1 MVSGGMLIAPRD
13 VLIQNQVAERPSR
26 RSSERTKSR
35 PLTAVGCVVRAST
48 RTGINRLTEPVGS
61 EPEPTGSWAEIFR
74 GRNGLYTL
82 ILNLGMLLFAINQ
95 FVVATVM
102 PTVVADLGGVVYYT
116 WAFSLFAVGA
126 IIGAGSA
133 GPLREAFGVRPT
145 YAAAGLTLAVGLAG
159 SALAAD
165 MPTMV
170 GFRLVQ
176 GLGGG
181 AVASHAYG
189 LVATIFPQ
197 QLRSR
202 VLMVVST
209 VWGVATAGG
218 PAYGAVF
225 AETHLWPWAFW
236 TLTPFA
242 VIFACL
248 AWRYIEGSTGH
259 GRLSQ
264 IPYWRL
270 ALFALAV
277 LMLSVTSLFDEVWIV
292 GALVIAAV
300 IVTAIAFQR
309 DRRSER
315 RIFPRQT
322 IAIATELGAT
332 CWIFFFVSMVM
343 AFVNTFTT
351 FYLQALHGVAPLA
364 AGYLFACQSFMW
376 TAAAFVVA
384 SVPPA
389 REPLAIV
396 AGLMLLVIASLG
408 VAFTV
413 EPGPVVLI
421 AVFIGLSGVG
431 IGFLNNPAVQRIIAV
446 APEEERQMAGTSVQ
460 AIRNIGI
467 AFGAAAAGMVA
478 AVAGLV
484 DGAPRPVVANAMEW
498 VFGVN
503 VMFALAALA
512 IGIRMLLRQRPT
524 TVRG

>member
-1 MVSGGMLIAPRD
+1 MT
-13 VLIQNQVAERPSR
+13 Q
-26 RSSERTKSR
+26 
-35 PLTAVGCVVRAST
+35 
-48 RTGINRLTEPVGS
+48 PVGS
-61 EPEPTGSWAEIFR
+61 EPEPTGSWAEIFT

-102 PTVVADLGGVVYYT
+102 PTVVADLGGVAYYT

-145 YAAAGLTLAVGLAG
+145 YAAAGLALAVGLAG
-159 SALAAD
+159 AALAAD

-176 GLGGG
+176 GIGGG

-189 LVATIFPQ
+189 LVAAIFPRH
-197 QLRSR
+197 LRSR
-202 VLMVVST
+202 VLTVVST
-209 VWGVATAGG
+209 VWGIATVGG
-218 PAYGAVF
+218 PAYGAIF
-225 AETHLWPWAFW
+225 AEPHLWPWAFW
-236 TLTPFA
+236 TLAPLA

-248 AWRYIEGSTGH
+248 AWRYIEGSSGH
-259 GRLSQ
+259 GQLSR

-270 ALFALAV
+270 ALFSLAV
-277 LMLSVTSLFDEVWIV
+277 LVLSATSLFENAWIV
-292 GALVIAAV
+292 GVLVIVAV
-300 IVTAIAFQR
+300 IVTAVAFQR

-322 IAIATELGAT
+322 TAIATELGAT
-332 CWIFFFVSMVM
+332 CWVFFFVSMVM
-343 AFVNTFTT
+343 AFVNTYTT

-376 TAAAFVVA
+376 TAGAFVVA
-384 SVPPA
+384 SVPLG

-396 AGLMLLVIASLG
+396 AGLVLLVIAALG

-413 EPGPVVLI
+413 EPGPVALI

-431 IGFLNNPAVQRIIAV
+431 IGFLNNPAIQHIIAV
-446 APEEERQMAGTSVQ
+446 APEEESQMAGSSVQ

-478 AVAGLV
+478 GMAGLG
-484 DGAPRPVVANAMEW
+484 DGAPRPIVANAMQW
-498 VFGVN
+498 VFGIN

-512 IGIRMLLRQRPT
+512 IGIAMLLRRRPA
-524 TVRG
+524 TVRS